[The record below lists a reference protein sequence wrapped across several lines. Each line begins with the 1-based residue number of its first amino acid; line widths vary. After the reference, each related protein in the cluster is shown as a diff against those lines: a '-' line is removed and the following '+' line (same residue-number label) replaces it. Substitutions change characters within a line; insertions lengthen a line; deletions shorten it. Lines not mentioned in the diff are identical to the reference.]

1 MPKFSQHQRYTG
13 HTRRYA
19 KRKETEMWESPI
31 RQLPLKVEKEEV
43 GEDLFMYGRVDKS
56 QLTAQE
62 LREHAAYIEGMN
74 QDAISL
80 YVNVNGLSDEEAT
93 QKYLEALAKVRAE
106 RSDREGLGE

>member
-1 MPKFSQHQRYTG
+1 
-13 HTRRYA
+13 
-19 KRKETEMWESPI
+19 MWESPI

-74 QDAISL
+74 KDAISL
-80 YVNVNGLSDEEAT
+80 YVNVTGLSDEEAV
-93 QKYLEALAKVRAE
+93 QKYLEALAQVRAE
-106 RSDREGLGE
+106 RSDREGWGE

>member
-1 MPKFSQHQRYTG
+1 
-13 HTRRYA
+13 
-19 KRKETEMWESPI
+19 MWESPI

-80 YVNVNGLSDEEAT
+80 YVNVNGLSDEEAV
-93 QKYLEALAKVRAE
+93 QKYLEALSKVRAD
-106 RSDREGLGE
+106 RSDREGWGE